1 MNDGEYNRFLAKIII
16 QLISPK
22 IDFTDPYWY
31 CVHANN
37 DFSTFVQLAFEKKFP
52 WGYIRDTIDRFYEAN
67 EYYYLM
73 TYADLVEVFPC
84 EVMSDSN
91 ELEIA
96 CDTVLRENSKS
107 VADYKKGKT
116 NSINHLKGQ
125 VMKLTKGKADVNMV
139 SEILERKLKG

>member
-73 TYADLVEVFPC
+73 TYADLVDVFPYTVVSDLGELEVF
-84 EVMSDSN
+84 
-91 ELEIA
+91 

-116 NSINHLKGQ
+116 NSVNHLKGQ
-125 VMKLTKGKADVNMV
+125 VMRLTKGKADVILVNA
-139 SEILERKLKG
+139 ILERKLKL